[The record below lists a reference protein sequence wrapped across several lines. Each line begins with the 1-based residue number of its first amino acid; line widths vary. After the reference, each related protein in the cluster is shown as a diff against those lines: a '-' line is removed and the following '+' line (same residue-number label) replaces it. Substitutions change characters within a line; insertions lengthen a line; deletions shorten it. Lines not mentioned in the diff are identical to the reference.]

1 MVKRFSILAVLL
13 FSLCVSRGEGVHI
26 FPFAD
31 AGCQSEAASLLGK
44 GGAKLHGYS
53 IFPQDG
59 FHGQKLTKIYKDA
72 AGDGDG
78 ACHAGLPALT
88 TRKVATAS
96 THLITAIGP
105 QRTKFLLTSG
115 SDRSPPP
122 VS

>member
-1 MVKRFSILAVLL
+1 MDKRFSILAVLL

-31 AGCQSEAASLLGK
+31 AGGQTEAASLLGK
-44 GGAKLHGYS
+44 GGAKLYGYS

-59 FHGQKLTKIYKDA
+59 FHGQKLTKICKDA
-72 AGDGDG
+72 TGDGDA
-78 ACHAGLPALT
+78 ACLTGLPALT
-88 TRKVATAS
+88 ARKIAAAS
-96 THLITAIGP
+96 THLFAAIGP

-115 SDRSPPP
+115 SDRSPPR

>member
-13 FSLCVSRGEGVHI
+13 VSLCVSRGEGVHI
-26 FPFAD
+26 FPFAEASVD
-31 AGCQSEAASLLGK
+31 TQSASLLGK
-44 GGAKLHGYS
+44 GGAKLYGYS

-59 FHGQKLTKIYKDA
+59 FHGQKLTKICKDV

-78 ACHAGLPALT
+78 ACHTGLPALT
-88 TRKVATAS
+88 TRKIAAAS
-96 THLITAIGP
+96 THLISAIGP

-115 SDRSPPP
+115 SDRSPPR

>member
-31 AGCQSEAASLLGK
+31 AGGQTEAASLLGK
-44 GGAKLHGYS
+44 GGAKLYGYS

-59 FHGQKLTKIYKDA
+59 FHGQTLTKIYKDA
-72 AGDGDG
+72 AGDGDTD
-78 ACHAGLPALT
+78 CHTGLPAHT
-88 TRKVATAS
+88 TRKVAAAS
-96 THLITAIGP
+96 THPFNATGP
-105 QRTKFLLTSG
+105 QRTKFLSTSG
-115 SDRSPPP
+115 SDRSPPR